1 MRISNTKSAT
11 ERFARIGFILA
22 TFLLSGCSAG
32 PPDELNATS
41 GIEPMSVTNSGRVPR
56 AHDWTMDL
64 GSTPPKPP
72 GKPVS
77 TNSGLVYQDLVEG
90 FGLSPSIDRMVL
102 VHLTGY
108 LPDGT
113 KFESSRDKGMPLSIT
128 LGRHQTISGIEE
140 GLMGM
145 NVGGTRKLTIPP
157 SLAYGDRG
165 RGKVPPNFQRIQALI
180 RLGYVSRCNLSS

>member
-1 MRISNTKSAT
+1 MTTSNKKSAMQLVT
-11 ERFARIGFILA
+11 IMVSLVA
-22 TFLLSGCSAG
+22 TCLLSGCSAG
-32 PPDELNATS
+32 PSEEVKATNY
-41 GIEPMSVTNSGRVPR
+41 IEPMSLANPSRVPR
-56 AHDWTMDL
+56 SYDWTMDL
-64 GSTPPKPP
+64 GTAPPKPP

-90 FGLSPSIDRMVL
+90 FGLSPSIDHMVL
-102 VHLTGY
+102 LHLTGY

-113 KFESSRDKGMPLSIT
+113 RFESSRDKGLPLSIT

-145 NVGGTRKLTIPP
+145 KVGGTRKLSIPP

-165 RGKVPPNFQRIQALI
+165 RGKVPPNA
-180 RLGYVSRCNLSS
+180 RLTYEVELLSSDR